1 LENDR
6 PKVHSTEGGRL
17 FILLV
22 MSGTTFP
29 PALASQDRAEATIE
43 TGLTYDGLTPVQV
56 RVTKRDGRYKISDA
70 GAAVAAADA
79 NRARFPESISFG
91 KYSVNVS
98 RQGVV
103 WLPAVAPRDEWLA
116 TVCDL
121 VARGSVALYERL
133 LEIDASD

>member
-1 LENDR
+1 M
-6 PKVHSTEGGRL
+6 P
-17 FILLV
+17 
-22 MSGTTFP
+22 GTTFP
-29 PALASQDRAEATIE
+29 LELTWQDRAEATIE